1 MELRVLSEKQVRH
14 IHEASMWILGKI
26 GVLMPH
32 TDMRARFRE
41 AGASVDED
49 SQHVRIP
56 ESLVEQSLAQ
66 AGKAFT
72 LYGRDRTQQAV
83 FGKGGRNYNSASAEP
98 LWIEDVTGERRY
110 PTLVDVATATRIGDG
125 LANINIVGAMAEPH
139 ELSPQ
144 YGSLAVMAEMLR
156 NTSKPLSVFFHN
168 RIVSKFMVEMMIAVA
183 GSEQEASRYP
193 IAYPYLEPISPLRFP
208 VAGIDSLYETA
219 RLDLPVPVGPMVQT
233 GVSGPATLAGTAAQ
247 ENAEVLA
254 GIVVTQLIKP
264 GTPVVF
270 GGVCHAFD
278 MRTTQMIFSGPEQ
291 ALMAIA
297 MVQMGRSYE
306 LPVYVNVGLT
316 DSKRP
321 DAQAGM
327 ESGITLACGAMAG
340 AELFGHMGIC
350 GVDQG
355 GSLEMLVMQDELIGY
370 VNRLVEGFEVDD
382 EHLGLEVIEEVGPGG
397 TFLDRDHTARHYR
410 EELWFPAL
418 LDRQFYGAWRNGGG
432 KTMADRCRE
441 RKEQLLREHSPEPLP
456 ADVDKEVERILA
468 GARAELAAQGM
479 DWRSG

>member
-1 MELRVLSEKQVRH
+1 MELRVLSEEQIRR
-14 IHEASMWILGKI
+14 IHEASLWILGKI

-41 AGASVDED
+41 AGASVDEA
-49 SQHVRIP
+49 SQLVRIP

-66 AGKAFT
+66 AGKTFT
-72 LYGRDRTQQAV
+72 LYGRDRAKQAV
-83 FGKGGRNYNSASAEP
+83 FGKGARNYNSASAEP
-98 LWIEDVTGERRY
+98 LWIEDATGERRY
-110 PTLVDVATATRIGDG
+110 PTLADVATAARIGDG

-156 NTSKPLSVFFHN
+156 NTSKPLSIFFHN
-168 RIVSKFMVEMMIAVA
+168 RVVSKFMVEMMIAVA
-183 GSEQEASRYP
+183 GSEKEASRYP

-233 GVSGPATLAGTAAQ
+233 GVSGPATLAGTVAQ

-291 ALMAIA
+291 ALMAVA
-297 MVQMGRSYE
+297 MVQVGRSYE

-355 GSLEMLVMQDELIGY
+355 GSLEILVMQDELIGY

-382 EHLGLEVIEEVGPGG
+382 EHLGLKVVEEVGPGG
-397 TFLDRDHTARHYR
+397 TFLDQDHTAHHYR
-410 EELWFPAL
+410 DELWFPAL
-418 LDRQFYGAWRNGGG
+418 LDRQFYAAWESSGG

-441 RKEQLLREHSPEPLP
+441 EKERLLGEHQPEPLP
-456 ADVDKEVERILA
+456 ADVDKELERILA
-468 GARAELAAQGM
+468 GAREELAAEGM
-479 DWRSG
+479 DWRAG